1 MPSDYQAIRDENHRR
16 YGTDIARIG
25 PMLLADRYDDRTHF
39 IFELLQNAEDALGR
53 RKAWQ
58 GSRGVSF
65 QLTADTLT
73 LSHYGKPF
81 DADDV
86 RGVCGIAQSTK
97 DLNAIGRFGIGFK
110 SVYTFTERPEIHS
123 GNEDFAIEN
132 FVLPVQVSRNDRSKE
147 ETSIVLPLRI
157 EDSKAVAEISDGL
170 KQLGS
175 SALLFLR
182 HIEEITWSIPG
193 GTSGFY
199 LRSKPVSLASNAQR
213 ITVIGQES
221 GKPELDQYWL
231 VFDREVSIDGGQN
244 CGRVEIAFSIAPVKD
259 APGRWLVQPITDSP
273 LVVFFPT
280 VVSTNLGFLV
290 QGPFRT
296 TPSRDNVPRGDSW
309 NQLLLRETASL
320 LVEALRWLR
329 DEEMLDSSTLRCL
342 PLDRAKFPEHSMF
355 APLFDAVREA
365 LISEP
370 LLPRFNG
377 GYVAAGAAKLA
388 RTQELRELFSARQV
402 GVLFGGDGD
411 LAWLSSDITQDRTP
425 ELRQYVMREL
435 AIAEITPEAILP
447 KLDKAFLEAQSDEWI
462 LRLYEF
468 LSGQAALRRRL
479 DNVPLI
485 RLNDGSHVVAKENG
499 QSLAFLPGAIETAFP
514 TMQRTVCSTPEVCLF
529 LTSLGIT
536 EPDPVDDVVWNILPK
551 YQAEGVDVTDE
562 DYAADIERIRNAFST
577 DSKTQRD
584 KLLAHLR
591 ETTFVMAVDAGD
603 GAKYVAKPS
612 EVYLASERLK
622 QLFEGL
628 PDILLVDDDYDCL
641 RGENLR
647 ELLEACGAVRYPRP
661 LEAPGSLTRP
671 ELAELRKQ
679 AGHAETSG
687 INDRVQD
694 WSLLGFDALIKAL
707 PKLDQKTRIKKC
719 SLIWESLG
727 DLEERR
733 GRGLFEGTYTW
744 THHGSYKASFPA
756 AFLRH
761 LNTVAWIPDALGELH
776 PPSYVMFDYLG
787 WKQNPFLLSKIAFK
801 PPIIEQLAKQAGID
815 PALLDLLRRHGITS
829 EADLKT
835 RLGIPEQPQE
845 TKDEQSPTDT
855 GGNVYD
861 DLKGL
866 YGDGIPDP
874 ATYNSGSV
882 DSDDVDSDGTES
894 RGNGGQRNPN
904 GASTRSGGG
913 TGMYTGGSG
922 STGGGN
928 GRTSDN
934 PGKRPPGSSGGRPFI
949 SYVGT
954 HPDDKAADPDGLD
967 NAARMA
973 LEEVAIQQIVAAEP
987 KLLRTPAFNVGF
999 DLVEN
1004 GTNGQPVRWVEVKAM
1019 TGTLRD
1025 RPVGLSTAQ
1034 FEYARQKGAAFWLYV
1049 VEQASSPENARIL
1062 RIQDPA
1068 ANVRTFT
1075 FDHGWEAI
1083 AKTEAF

>member
-1 MPSDYQAIRDENHRR
+1 VPSDYQAIRDENHRR

-58 GSRGVSF
+58 GPRGVSF
-65 QLTADTLT
+65 LLTDDTLT
-73 LSHYGKPF
+73 LSHSGKPF

-123 GNEDFAIEN
+123 GDEDFAIEN
-132 FVLPVQVSRNDRSKE
+132 FVLPVQVSRNDRSNE

-157 EDSKAVAEISDGL
+157 DDSKAVAEISDGL

-182 HIEEITWSIPG
+182 HIEEITWSVPG
-193 GTSGFY
+193 GSSGFY
-199 LRSKPVSLASNAQR
+199 LRDKPVSLGSNAQR

-221 GKPELDQYWL
+221 GKSELDQNWL

-259 APGRWLVQPITDSP
+259 APGRWLVQPVTDSP

-309 NQLLLRETASL
+309 NQLLLRETALL
-320 LVEALRWLR
+320 LVEGLRWLR
-329 DEEMLDSSTLRCL
+329 DEEMLDTSTLRCL
-342 PLDRAKFPEHSMF
+342 PLDHTKFPEHSMF
-355 APLFDAVREA
+355 APLFDAVRDA
-365 LISEP
+365 LKSEP

-388 RTQELRELFSARQV
+388 RTQELRELFSAEQV
-402 GVLFGGDGD
+402 GILFGGDGN
-411 LAWLSSDITQDRTP
+411 LAWLSSDITQDRAP

-435 AIAEITPEAILP
+435 GIAEITPETILP
-447 KLDKAFLEAQSDEWI
+447 KLDKDFLEAQSDEWVF
-462 LRLYEF
+462 RLYEF

-485 RLNDGSHVVAKENG
+485 RLNDGSHVMAKVNG

-514 TMQRTVCSTPEVCLF
+514 TMRRSVCSTPEIRSF
-529 LTSLGIT
+529 LTLLGIT

-551 YQAEGVDVTDE
+551 YQGEEVDVTDE
-562 DYAADIERIRNAFST
+562 DYAADIEKIRTAFST

-591 ETTFVMAVDAGD
+591 ETTFVMAIDAGD
-603 GAKYVAKPS
+603 GTKYVAKPS

-622 QLFEGL
+622 QLFEGVS
-628 PDILLVDDDYDCL
+628 DILLVDDTYDCL

-661 LEAPGSLTRP
+661 LEAPSSLTRL

-679 AGHAETSG
+679 AGHEQTSG

-707 PKLDQKTRIKKC
+707 PELDHENRIKKC

-744 THHGSYKASFPA
+744 THHGSYKAVFPA

-761 LNTVAWIPDALGELH
+761 LNNVAWIPDALGELH
-776 PPSYVMFDYLG
+776 PPSYVVFDSLG
-787 WKQNPFLLSKIAFK
+787 WKQNPFLLSKIVFK
-801 PPIIEQLAKQAGID
+801 PPIIEQLAKEAGID
-815 PALLDLLRRHGITS
+815 PALLDLLRKHGITS

-835 RLGIPEQPQE
+835 RLGIPDQQPE
-845 TKDEQSPTDT
+845 TKDDNSPTDAA
-855 GGNVYD
+855 GNVYD
-861 DLKGL
+861 ELKGL
-866 YGDGIPDP
+866 YGDGMPDP
-874 ATYNSGSV
+874 ATYNPGSTGI
-882 DSDDVDSDGTES
+882 DDVDTD
-894 RGNGGQRNPN
+894 
-904 GASTRSGGG
+904 GGG
-913 TGMYTGGSG
+913 TIGKGGQWAPDGGLPRRDNRPSGHTGGSG
-922 STGGGN
+922 RAGGGS
-928 GRTSDN
+928 GRASDN
-934 PGKRPPGSSGGRPFI
+934 SGKRSPGSSGGRQFI
-949 SYVGT
+949 SYVET
-954 HPDDKAADPDGLD
+954 HPDDNVADPDGLD
-967 NAARMA
+967 HTARMA

-987 KLLRTPAFNVGF
+987 KLLRTPAFNTGY
-999 DLVEN
+999 DLVEK
-1004 GTNGQPVRWVEVKAM
+1004 GSNGQPVRWVEVKAM

-1025 RPVGLSTAQ
+1025 RPVGLSSAQ

-1049 VEQASSPENARIL
+1049 VEQASNPENARIL

-1068 ANVRTFT
+1068 AKVRTFT

-1083 AKTEAF
+1083 AKTEPF